1 LPKCDIC
8 KKNVKKLFKCKY
20 CGAMFCENCGDYK
33 NNICKDCKEYETAQN
48 EKIEVE
54 EIDTDLD

>member
-1 LPKCDIC
+1 
-8 KKNVKKLFKCKY
+8 
-20 CGAMFCENCGDYK
+20 MFCENCGDYK